1 MVRENFIEKVT
12 FDQRS
17 EGREGVVSRRA
28 FQDKEQEHAETLEW
42 KHLRDAGRTA
52 EEPVGLEQS
61 EQR

>member
-17 EGREGVVSRRA
+17 EGREGVVSRRRA

-42 KHLRDAGRTA
+42 QHL
-52 EEPVGLEQS
+52 
-61 EQR
+61 